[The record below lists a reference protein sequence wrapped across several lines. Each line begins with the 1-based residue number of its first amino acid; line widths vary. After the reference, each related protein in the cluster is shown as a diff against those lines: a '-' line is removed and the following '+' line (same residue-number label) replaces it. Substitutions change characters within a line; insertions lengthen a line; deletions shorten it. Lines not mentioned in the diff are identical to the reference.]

1 MEYSEIIY
9 LIGKTMGED
18 EIGNQ
23 TPIFSTP
30 VKSYAKRQ
38 SVRTNEFYSA
48 IEVGLNPSI
57 EFVIKRLNYNGEE
70 ELTWNNERY
79 QVIRTIDPKNKF
91 DIVLVCSKKIGIN
104 GTTEPPTIPPTEAP
118 TEA

>member
-9 LIGKTMGED
+9 LIKLVKEED
-18 EIGNQ
+18 EIGNFLSSSE
-23 TPIFSTP
+23 T
-30 VKSYAKRQ
+30 KSKCYAKRQ
-38 SVRTNEFYSA
+38 SVKTNEFYSA
-48 IEVGLNPSI
+48 IDVGLSPSC

-70 ELTWNNERY
+70 ELEWNNERY

-104 GTTEPPTIPPTEAP
+104 G
-118 TEA
+118 